1 MTILCVE
8 LEGIHTMGEYNLNT
22 TSTVTSQVLSCIT
35 KIVHETHGVMLHAN
49 GHKYVVS
56 WNAFKAVHGHETVG
70 CDAALQIAEEVIPLV
85 KELVDE
91 EIHVSM
97 FVTTARMAVGYVG
110 DEKRKTIGVFSTKLR
125 DAEGP
130 LCSLNKVLGTNIL
143 ISAATRDA
151 VGDNY
156 NMRVVD
162 YVCIDSVHEPL
173 YELCPDAIPP
183 LFNEAISCL
192 RMCQYDV
199 STTKLA
205 QYLTELGDEFD
216 PQALRVWRIS
226 QFLEREADTQMEEN
240 KEEAGEEEE
249 TELPEEQRAS
259 EDTDNDPSPSLN
271 STVKISPRGWEDR
284 LPTEIKCEDRHES
297 WRRSEK
303 IIGKGMQGEVWLGI
317 GDDGKFVAVKF
328 VRIPKGGAASTEV
341 KQAAQ
346 ETVMLSRLRH
356 ENIVGYVYGTVMNQR
371 IVSIMEYV
379 SAGSLEAI
387 AESFDNV
394 LSRTFVRR
402 ALRDI
407 LRGLA
412 FLHQN
417 GVVHRDIKP
426 ANVLMSADGVCKL
439 SDFGTC
445 LVAKEQNLVDGMTL
459 HGSPVFMSPEACRGE
474 TVSSA
479 SDIWS
484 LGVTAH
490 KLLTGEFPYASNVTA
505 YFLISRLRTGEGGFG
520 PVCLEREGSAI
531 HGDSLAVSFLAAC
544 WAREGSDRW
553 TAEELLAHPYLM

>member
-1 MTILCVE
+1 V
-8 LEGIHTMGEYNLNT
+8 
-22 TSTVTSQVLSCIT
+22 VTEDDGL
-35 KIVHETHGVMLHAN
+35 
-49 GHKYVVS
+49 
-56 WNAFKAVHGHETVG
+56 
-70 CDAALQIAEEVIPLV
+70 
-85 KELVDE
+85 
-91 EIHVSM
+91 
-97 FVTTARMAVGYVG
+97 
-110 DEKRKTIGVFSTKLR
+110 
-125 DAEGP
+125 
-130 LCSLNKVLGTNIL
+130 
-143 ISAATRDA
+143 
-151 VGDNY
+151 
-156 NMRVVD
+156 
-162 YVCIDSVHEPL
+162 
-173 YELCPDAIPP
+173 
-183 LFNEAISCL
+183 
-192 RMCQYDV
+192 
-199 STTKLA
+199 
-205 QYLTELGDEFD
+205 
-216 PQALRVWRIS
+216 
-226 QFLEREADTQMEEN
+226 
-240 KEEAGEEEE
+240 
-249 TELPEEQRAS
+249 ELPEQQPAPEIAHDTSTSQRL
-259 EDTDNDPSPSLN
+259 TDWD
-271 STVKISPRGWEDR
+271 DR
-284 LPTEIKCEDRHES
+284 LPVEIKCEETHQS

-303 IIGKGMQGEVWLGI
+303 IIGKGMQGEVWLGV

-346 ETVMLSRLRH
+346 ETVTLSRLRH

-445 LVAKEQNLVDGMTL
+445 LVAKEQNSVDGMTL
-459 HGSPVFMSPEACRGE
+459 HGTPVFMSPEACRGE

-490 KLLTGEFPYASNVTA
+490 KLLTGEFPYARNVTS

-531 HGDSLAVSFLAAC
+531 HGDSHAVSFLAAC